1 MARAFPNST
10 FVGCDFHKPSIEHA
24 TIHAR
29 QGGGSGNIQFEMAKA
44 KGFSRQGSRPSDM
57 LRRAAGSRRSAGG
70 CSPHLSFAYARRDR
84 DADGAASGEA
94 TEDNLGPVGR
104 VAYAFST
111 MAGVIVQPD
120 ITTTANRAQIIALAA
135 KHRLPAVYP
144 FRFLTNEG
152 GLASYGIDVIDG
164 YKRSATYVDRILRGE
179 KPGDLPVQAPI
190 KFELSVN

>member
-1 MARAFPNST
+1 MPDGT
-10 FVGCDFHKPSIEHA
+10 G
-24 TIHAR
+24 
-29 QGGGSGNIQFEMAKA
+29 
-44 KGFSRQGSRPSDM
+44 M
-57 LRRAAGSRRSAGG
+57 LMEPLA
-70 CSPHLSFAYARRDR
+70 
-84 DADGAASGEA
+84 GEA

-144 FRFLTNEG
+144 FRFFTNEG

-190 KFELSVN
+190 KFELSVNLKTASALGLQLPAMLLGRADEVIE

>member
-10 FVGCDFHKPSIEHA
+10 FVGCDFHEPSIEHA
-24 TIHAR
+24 TTHAR
-29 QGGGSGNIQFEMAKA
+29 QGGGSGNIRFEMTKA

-57 LRRAAGSRRSAGG
+57 LRRAAGSRRSAGAAAHIHR
-70 CSPHLSFAYARRDR
+70 SLMRDGTGMLMEPL
-84 DADGAASGEA
+84 AGEA
-94 TEDNLGPVGR
+94 TEGNLGPVGR

>member
-1 MARAFPNST
+1 MRDGT
-10 FVGCDFHKPSIEHA
+10 G
-24 TIHAR
+24 
-29 QGGGSGNIQFEMAKA
+29 
-44 KGFSRQGSRPSDM
+44 M
-57 LRRAAGSRRSAGG
+57 LMEPLA
-70 CSPHLSFAYARRDR
+70 
-84 DADGAASGEA
+84 GEA
-94 TEDNLGPVGR
+94 TEGNLGPVGR

>member
-1 MARAFPNST
+1 MRARVAVQATSDSRWPRQKDFP
-10 FVGCDFHKPSIEHA
+10 
-24 TIHAR
+24 AR
-29 QGGGSGNIQFEMAKA
+29 DLDLVTCFDVLQDLGD
-44 KGFSRQGSRPSDM
+44 P
-57 LRRAAGSRRSAGG
+57 L
-70 CSPHLSFAYARRDR
+70 
-84 DADGAASGEA
+84 GAAAHIHRSLMPDGTGMLMEPLAGEA